1 MAEIQGLNV
10 ALMTKSTQREL
21 RQNIADAAM
30 MRAALREAR
39 KGLGRTSPNP
49 AVGAVLV
56 VDRSVVSKGH
66 HALAGTAHAEIECVH
81 RFKKAV
87 PKNAVLYVTLEPCST
102 IGRTGPCTEAIIQAG
117 VRHVVIGALDPN
129 PRHAGRGIDILKK
142 AGLDVRSGVLAGEC
156 SALNETYNKWVTTR
170 LPFVIAKCGM
180 SLDGRLSRVPGE
192 TRWITSAA
200 SRAHAHG
207 LRAQVDAILIGA
219 ETLRADNPRLTL
231 RGVRGAKQPWRVVLS
246 RSGSLPREAHLF
258 TDRFAERTIVCHGTN
273 LEAALRG
280 LGEKEI
286 TSVLI
291 EGGGEI
297 LGEALDQRLV
307 DKVQLYLGPL
317 FTGGPVIAFAGLGAG
332 STQEAP
338 RLDRVRYQ
346 RIGQDV
352 CVIGYPIYPS

>member
-1 MAEIQGLNV
+1 
-10 ALMTKSTQREL
+10 MTRRTERGL
-21 RQNIADAAM
+21 RQNSTDATLI
-30 MRAALREAR
+30 RVALGEAR

-56 VDRSVVSKGH
+56 VEGNVASKGH
-66 HALAGTAHAEIECVH
+66 HAQAGLAHAEVECLR

-129 PRHAGRGIDILKK
+129 PRHAGRGIEILKE
-142 AGLDVRSGVLAGEC
+142 AGLDVRSGVLADEC
-156 SALNETYNKWVTTR
+156 SALNEAYNKWVTTR
-170 LPFVIAKCGM
+170 RPFVIAKCGM
-180 SLDGRLSRVPGE
+180 SLDGRLSRPPGE
-192 TRWITSAA
+192 TRWITNAL
-200 SRAHAHG
+200 SRKHAHR

-219 ETLRADNPRLTL
+219 ETLRADNPRLTP
-231 RGVRGAKQPWRVVLS
+231 RGVRGAKQPWRIVLS
-246 RSGSLPREAHLF
+246 RSGALPRQAHLF
-258 TDRFAERTIVCHGTN
+258 ADRFAERTIVCNERN
-273 LEAALRG
+273 LEVVLRE

-297 LGEALDQRLV
+297 LGQALDQRLV
-307 DKVQLYLGPL
+307 DKVQLYLGPIL
-317 FTGGPVIAFAGLGAG
+317 SGGPVMAFAGLGAG

-338 RLDRVRYQ
+338 RLDRARYQ

-352 CVIGYPIYPS
+352 CVIGYPIYPT